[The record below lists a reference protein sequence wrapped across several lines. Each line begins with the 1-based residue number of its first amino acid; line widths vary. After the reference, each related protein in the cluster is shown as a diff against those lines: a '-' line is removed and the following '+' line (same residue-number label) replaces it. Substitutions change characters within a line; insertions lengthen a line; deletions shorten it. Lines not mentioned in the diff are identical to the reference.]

1 MIPSAPTGGWPARL
15 AIARR
20 DLVEFVRDRR
30 ALFITL
36 VMPMAM
42 YPLLALS
49 STLGIR
55 TAILELDRRQEAEQ
69 LVLAF
74 SGEDA
79 EAFGIRIG
87 SLAGRSA
94 GRPADWPETIA
105 MRIFEADEALA
116 VIDEGVADAWIAIPR
131 GSIARLDG
139 EGTLPLEVRLSTVR
153 PPDRRVK
160 EHVLTV
166 LRSVADE
173 VRLARLQRAGLPASL
188 IEPLRI
194 DFTGEVPAAS
204 GSAVREILPTAIAAV
219 LVLLALL
226 TATGAFYPAI
236 DAIAGEKERGTIETL
251 LIAPCSAFDIVA
263 GKFVAV
269 FAVTLATLVANAVSI
284 ALTTTVLGRFLPA
297 GMVGGLPLGDA
308 LACGAVTLVAYV
320 GLAAVAAALCLTV
333 TAASKSAKEAQNT
346 LTPVVMLIA
355 ALAGSALLPGS
366 EGHRWLPAVPFAGQV
381 AVARPMLS
389 TLHERADAPS
399 ETAADALP
407 TPVGILA
414 GLAISVA
421 SSAAFTWLLLLVTAS
436 LVSNEELL
444 FRGPDTALRGF
455 RRPPP
460 RSRPTPG
467 QGVAVVLMGFAALW
481 YAQGLAPEEFVPA
494 LLVQQAMAVLLPL
507 LAIAWWQRVDARDA
521 FALRRPADSPL
532 GMTAACAGGML
543 VGVGIFFA
551 GAAAALAFWQD
562 EISPE
567 ARRFAGQIVELV
579 RGGPAWRAVLILA
592 VMPAVCEEL
601 LFRGWVLSAFAGDH
615 PSRRRAVIAAVAQ
628 AAAFAAFHLLP
639 ERMPQTFLMGLALG
653 GMTLA
658 TRSILPAIVAHAAH
672 NATPVLLVARSAAA
686 DLEAAD
692 GMGAAGLPPWAVMA
706 AIGCLL
712 AGGGL
717 LAASRRGSLE
727 KDSWT

>member
-55 TAILELDRRQEAEQ
+55 TAILDLDRRQEAEQ

-87 SLAGRSA
+87 SLASRSA

-105 MRIFEADEALA
+105 MRIFDADEALA
-116 VIDEGVADAWIAIPR
+116 LIDEGVADAWIAIPR

-173 VRLARLQRAGLPASL
+173 VRLARLERAGLPASL

-194 DFTGEVPAAS
+194 DFTGDQPAAS

-263 GKFVAV
+263 GKFMAV

-308 LACGAVTLVAYV
+308 LACAAVTLVAYV
-320 GLAAVAAALCLTV
+320 GLAA
-333 TAASKSAKEAQNT
+333 SRSPPHQK
-346 LTPVVMLIA
+346 
-355 ALAGSALLPGS
+355 
-366 EGHRWLPAVPFAGQV
+366 
-381 AVARPMLS
+381 ARRKRK
-389 TLHERADAPS
+389 T
-399 ETAADALP
+399 
-407 TPVGILA
+407 
-414 GLAISVA
+414 
-421 SSAAFTWLLLLVTAS
+421 
-436 LVSNEELL
+436 
-444 FRGPDTALRGF
+444 
-455 RRPPP
+455 
-460 RSRPTPG
+460 RSRR
-467 QGVAVVLMGFAALW
+467 W
-481 YAQGLAPEEFVPA
+481 
-494 LLVQQAMAVLLPL
+494 
-507 LAIAWWQRVDARDA
+507 
-521 FALRRPADSPL
+521 
-532 GMTAACAGGML
+532 
-543 VGVGIFFA
+543 
-551 GAAAALAFWQD
+551 
-562 EISPE
+562 
-567 ARRFAGQIVELV
+567 
-579 RGGPAWRAVLILA
+579 
-592 VMPAVCEEL
+592 
-601 LFRGWVLSAFAGDH
+601 
-615 PSRRRAVIAAVAQ
+615 
-628 AAAFAAFHLLP
+628 
-639 ERMPQTFLMGLALG
+639 
-653 GMTLA
+653 
-658 TRSILPAIVAHAAH
+658 
-672 NATPVLLVARSAAA
+672 
-686 DLEAAD
+686 
-692 GMGAAGLPPWAVMA
+692 
-706 AIGCLL
+706 
-712 AGGGL
+712 
-717 LAASRRGSLE
+717 
-727 KDSWT
+727 